1 MWTILISSSSSGA
14 VLVRLTQICFYTC
27 TRQKLSQREFRR
39 MLRKDNPYFI
49 FSFGIKDAPE
59 QFRSYTL

>member
-1 MWTILISSSSSGA
+1 M
-14 VLVRLTQICFYTC
+14 LVRLTQICFFTC
-27 TRQKLSQREFRR
+27 TRQELSQREFRR
-39 MLRKDNPYFI
+39 MLRKDDPYFI